1 MPVFKQSVTDNTVSM
16 HNLYVSF
23 LVIRSHFHINLLKM
37 YFSVRRNTFLGGLN
51 YFWCRYSKRDSVL
64 FNISLVDDRK
74 MMTQNDK
81 MVHVITEVLD

>member
-1 MPVFKQSVTDNTVSM
+1 
-16 HNLYVSF
+16 
-23 LVIRSHFHINLLKM
+23 M
-37 YFSVRRNTFLGGLN
+37 YFSAGRNAFFAGLN

-64 FNISLVDDRK
+64 FNTSLVDDRK